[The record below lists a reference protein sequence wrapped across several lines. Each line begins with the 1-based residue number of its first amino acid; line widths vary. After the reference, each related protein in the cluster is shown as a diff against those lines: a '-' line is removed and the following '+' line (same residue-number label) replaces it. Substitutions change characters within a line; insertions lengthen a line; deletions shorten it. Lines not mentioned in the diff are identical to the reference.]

1 MLGLPRCKSALV
13 CFSHWFSTVLV
24 ASLALASS
32 PVAYPQ
38 ETTAAVQGY
47 VKDST
52 GAVITGAAVE
62 ISGPALGSKKT
73 ETDSTGFY
81 RFSSLPP
88 GVYTL
93 TVSAKGFRALKRQD
107 VSLDVGRLPNID
119 VSLEIGSM
127 SETIEVSGEA
137 PAVDVTQS
145 KVAVTVTRDELSS
158 IPIGRSFQSVIPF
171 APGARQEPL
180 QSARGNRT
188 NGFQIDGASDGEN
201 VYLIDGINTTN
212 VNVGGVGK
220 NFQPDFIQE
229 VQIKSSSFEAEY
241 GGALGG
247 VVNAVPK
254 RGTQD
259 WHGEL
264 KVYYQSSA
272 LDASD
277 PCASGFTS
285 AIGGSLV
292 CGQRINPALASLS
305 TGSRL
310 DGTPEYYVP
319 AKDGRKVIEPGY
331 EIGGPAFNDRLWF
344 YSSYIPSIDTTNRTT
359 TFTAAN
365 PGPRRLSNTFLQH
378 NAYNRLDFRALNA
391 LRLFAGW
398 NYAYSRTQGQ
408 LGAPDSAYGQ
418 VNTGS
423 STDPNTFRS
432 DNGTVN
438 PLSVYTF
445 GGDWTPTSKALISA
459 RHGYFFSDNESRGIP
474 SGTRYIY
481 DQTVNAKSKDLTGAA
496 FPASAFNT
504 QDFSNMPSNFATFFD
519 AFKRKSF
526 NIDASYYVGHF
537 LGSHTFKGGYF
548 WSTQSNDVLITAKG
562 NVVDLQWGQ
571 QYTPLTST
579 AACDKIIAQNQA
591 QFGGNGFCGGR
602 YGYFFV
608 GSNTVSNGIN
618 PGTSTTT
625 QTAQAVYLQDAW
637 TVGRG
642 LTLNLGVRFDT
653 ETLPPYDPTRFP
665 SVDFG
670 WGDKIA
676 PRIGA
681 AYDLLHNGK
690 VKIYASYGKFF
701 DIMKMNLAR
710 GSFGSDY
717 WHQCVYALDT
727 TAYTTITPS
736 LTTGAGCPASGAAPG
751 VDPTVF
757 RFIENVDFRATK
769 ADPRDPAIDPKMKP
783 MSQHEFVA
791 GVDWAITPHWSL
803 ETRYSRK
810 RLDNAIEDMSITDN
824 LGFYIGN
831 PGTPFADV
839 LHRDV
844 VIPNTTGTACKSTNN
859 PVGCNPNF
867 GQPYLLT
874 SANGGPFCAE
884 CPGAVPA
891 IRRYDGGEFRLT
903 YRGGTKWYGAFSYTY
918 SKLTGNYPG
927 LTNSDPTDG
936 NGGRHNPNNTRLFD
950 LPNMTYLAN
959 GKVDDGPL
967 STDRPNTGKV
977 YGFYLLKWFKME
989 TNFGVIQSA
998 FQGTPINTCVPVVGT
1013 SSACQWAEGRG
1024 NLVQFTR
1031 TPGLYQPDPT
1041 KMNFCTAC
1049 GNFVVSSIINNART
1063 DPYFQTD
1070 LVVTHEFKMTERY
1083 RLKLGANVYNLF
1095 NQHSAVA
1102 VNENVNASSR
1112 QLVSPTRA
1120 SRFSGDPQINWAQIM
1135 APYSYVDAVNHT
1147 GAFASPVETGTPMTL
1162 ASRYGLP
1169 TVFQTARQLRL
1180 EIHFTF

>member
-1 MLGLPRCKSALV
+1 MLRLPRCKCAIV
-13 CFSHWFSTVLV
+13 CFSHCLLAVILV
-24 ASLALASS
+24 ASLALALS
-32 PVAYPQ
+32 PLTYSQ

-52 GAVITGAAVE
+52 GAVIAGAAVE
-62 ISGPALGSKKT
+62 IAGPALGSKKT

-93 TVSAKGFRALKRQD
+93 TVNAKGFRAVKRQD

-119 VSLEIGSM
+119 FPLEIGSA
-127 SETIEVSGEA
+127 SETIEVRGES
-137 PAVDVTQS
+137 PTVDVTQS
-145 KVAVTVTRDELSS
+145 KVAVTVTREDLSS

-201 VYLIDGINTTN
+201 AYLIDGINTTN
-212 VNVGGVGK
+212 LNVGGVGK
-220 NFQPDFIQE
+220 NFQPDFIQD

-241 GGALGG
+241 GGAIGG

-259 WHGEL
+259 YHGEL
-264 KVYYQSSA
+264 KVYYQTSA
-272 LDASD
+272 LDAND
-277 PCASGFTS
+277 PCASGFTN
-285 AIGGSLV
+285 AVDDALHRT
-292 CGQRINPALASLS
+292 CGLRLNPALASLS
-305 TGSRL
+305 TGTRL
-310 DGTPEYYVP
+310 DGTPEYYIP
-319 AKDGRKVIEPGY
+319 KKDDRKIIEPGY
-331 EIGGPAFNDRLWF
+331 EIGGPIFKDRLWF
-344 YSSYIPSIDTTNRTT
+344 YSSYIPD
-359 TFTAAN
+359 
-365 PGPRRLSNTFLQH
+365 
-378 NAYNRLDFRALNA
+378 RLDFRATNA
-391 LRLFAGW
+391 LRLFADW

-408 LGAPDSAYGQ
+408 LGMSDSAYGQ

-423 STDPNTFRS
+423 TTDPGTFRS

-438 PLSVYTF
+438 PLALYTF
-445 GGDWTPTSKALISA
+445 GGDWTPTSKAVVSA
-459 RHGYFFSDNESRGIP
+459 RYGYFFSNNESRGVP
-474 SGTRYIY
+474 QGTRYIY
-481 DQTVNAKSKDLTGAA
+481 DTTVNATSKDLTGQP

-504 QDFSNMPSNFATFFD
+504 SGFSNIPNNFATQFD

-526 NIDASYYVGHF
+526 NVDASYYVGHF

-548 WSTQSNDVLITAKG
+548 WSTQGNNVLITANT

-579 AACDKIIAQNQA
+579 TACDSIIAQNQA
-591 QFGGNGFCGGR
+591 QFGTGFCGGR

-608 GSNTVSNGIN
+608 GSNTVSNTG
-618 PGTSTTT
+618 TTT
-625 QTAQAVYLQDAW
+625 QTAQAVYIQDAW

-717 WHQCVYALDT
+717 WHQCVYTLDFT
-727 TAYTTITPS
+727 DYTTITPT
-736 LTTGAGCPASGAAPG
+736 LATGAGCPASGPAPG
-751 VDPTVF
+751 VNVG

-769 ADPRDPAIDPKMKP
+769 ADPRDPAIDPNMKP

-791 GVDWAITPHWSL
+791 GVDWAITPIWSL
-803 ETRYSRK
+803 ETRYARK

-831 PGTPFADV
+831 PGTAFADV
-839 LHRDV
+839 LHRPV
-844 VIPNTTGTACKSTNN
+844 VIPDANN
-859 PVGCNPNF
+859 NN
-867 GQPYLLT
+867 YLLT
-874 SANGGPFCAE
+874 TSNGGPFCAE
-884 CPGAVPA
+884 CPGVVPA
-891 IRRYDGGEFRLT
+891 IRRYDGLEFRLT
-903 YRGGTKWYGAFSYTY
+903 HRATAKWYGSISYTY

-936 NGGRHNPNNTRLFD
+936 SGGRHNPNNTRLFD
-950 LPNMTYLAN
+950 LPNMTYLPN
-959 GKVDDGPL
+959 GKIDDGPL

-977 YGFYLLKWFKME
+977 YGFYRLKWLGME

-998 FQGTPINTCVPVVGT
+998 FQGTPINTCLPVVGT

-1024 NLVQFTR
+1024 NLVNFTR
-1031 TPGLYQPDPT
+1031 TPGLYQPDPS
-1041 KMNFCTAC
+1041 KANFCTAC
-1049 GNFVVSSIINNART
+1049 GDFVVSSITNNART

-1070 LVVTHEFKMTERY
+1070 LVVTHEFKLTERY
-1083 RLKLGANVYNLF
+1083 RLKLGANVYNIF

-1102 VNENVNASSR
+1102 VNENVNGSGS

-1120 SRFSGDPQINWAQIM
+1120 SRFSGDPQVNWAQIM
-1135 APYSYVDAVNHT
+1135 SAYNYVDAANHT

-1180 EIHFTF
+1180 EVHFTF